1 LNLVQRTGTDKVVS
15 SLVGT
20 GLNPMA
26 TLERL
31 LSQEEVSDLLGV
43 TRAGFYRLVRGGLL
57 PAVRLG
63 RHIRVSPAAL
73 QRFIETGGRPL
84 EADSEQHEP
93 APAA

>member
-1 LNLVQRTGTDKVVS
+1 
-15 SLVGT
+15 
-20 GLNPMA
+20 MA

-43 TRAGFYRLVRGGLL
+43 TRAGFYRLVRGGFL
-57 PAVRLG
+57 PTVRLG

-73 QRFIETGGRPL
+73 QQFIDSGGKAL
-84 EADSEQHEP
+84 EADSEEHEP